1 MPATVTL
8 STTSLVPRVAAKERS
23 VRVASTSGL
32 TPGIWL
38 FCDGELMSVVRL
50 GVGTDVTVLRG
61 QGGTQATEHASG
73 ATIYIGRPDQFYTF
87 DPVGRPPDA
96 IPVSPHINA
105 ANGSVWFATGAGEG
119 RRWVKQTAETV
130 VGPLGVTTT
139 ALTPTSS
146 T

>member
-8 STTSLVPRVAAKERS
+8 STTTLGPRVGASGRS
-23 VRVASTSGL
+23 VQVASTSGL
-32 TPGIWL
+32 IPGIWL

-61 QGGTQATEHASG
+61 QGGTRATEHASG
-73 ATIYIGRPDQFYTF
+73 ATIYIGRPDQFYSS

-96 IPVSPHINA
+96 IPVDPHINA
-105 ANGSVWFATGAGEG
+105 ANGAVWFATGAGDT
-119 RRWVKQTAETV
+119 RRWERQVATTTA
-130 VGPLGVTTT
+130 GPLGVSVTT
-139 ALTPTSS
+139 LSPTSS